1 MKNNIRG
8 WKEIFSFNLVQSLKS
23 KSIKIATMI
32 LCIIAFISMPV
43 INMIDGSGSKDEK
56 KNTTIKQ
63 VRVVDMT
70 GINIMSGIKELNKS
84 DLYKE
89 NQPHLY
95 EEVEYIEEDIDAEK
109 FTQDTELK
117 DIYKFEKD
125 SEYVYMQITYND
137 EKFDIQI
144 ISSKETKVTS
154 DDIYDYSKFVQNNF
168 KKIIEG
174 MFELD
179 KDSISI
185 LESVNVV
192 NGYDIST
199 IQDKSDDVEQDSNGS
214 ESDNKNEVEKTNE
227 KKHSNNAY
235 KIIYTMLMLVMF
247 ALAFGGERI
256 AMSIITEKSSKVMEY
271 LMTSVKPMA
280 IVVGK
285 VLSNLLILFIQLGF
299 IIVSFIVSVIVSG
312 YINSDSGSLMP
323 PFLSKIFNMDN
334 FEGTNPL
341 TVIIAVLLII
351 AGFILYAL
359 VAALAGASVSKIE
372 EMSEGVK
379 MYTIVLIIGAYIALF
394 ALSSGLYEGNSAL
407 KNVIMLVPFTSVF
420 IAPGSILTGYLSM
433 TLAALSLAI
442 MIVAIVL
449 LTKFVANVY
458 ESMVYYNGA
467 ALKLKDIINISK
479 QNGKKNRKE

>member
-1 MKNNIRG
+1 MNNNIRG

-192 NGYDIST
+192 NSYDIST

-299 IIVSFIVSVIVSG
+299 IIVSFIASVIVSG
-312 YINSDSGSLMP
+312 YINSDNGSLMP